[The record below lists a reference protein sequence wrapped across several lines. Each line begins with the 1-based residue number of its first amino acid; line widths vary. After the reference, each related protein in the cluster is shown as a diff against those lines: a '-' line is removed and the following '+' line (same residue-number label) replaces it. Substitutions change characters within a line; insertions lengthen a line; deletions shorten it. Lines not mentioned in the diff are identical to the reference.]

1 MYPASL
7 TSTNIVVTR
16 DETELDLAIEAKTF
30 YGSTTANVYICKA
43 GDVISYATNTQ
54 YRFRTIFVDGTD
66 ETSALAAKT
75 YTVPEN
81 AIFVG
86 IIL

>member
-1 MYPASL
+1 MYPASI

-16 DETELDLAIEAKTF
+16 DGTEIETALTNKTF
-30 YGSTTANVYICKA
+30 YGSTQANVYICKP
-43 GDVISYATNTQ
+43 GDVISYETNTQ
-54 YRFRTIFVDGTD
+54 YRFRSLMADGTD
-66 ETSALAAKT
+66 DTSATAAHS